1 MRSWSYKTEV
11 EELLAEKNCAN
22 SLTAGKNSDLFE
34 EPISAVKT
42 QWRWGKKPKPRLKV
56 EQGLV
61 SQHKSVGFIWRSM
74 VNKQSGEVTQ
84 SNSPFM
90 IPFGTVMKDRKSK

>member
-42 QWRWGKKPKPRLKV
+42 Q
-56 EQGLV
+56 
-61 SQHKSVGFIWRSM
+61 
-74 VNKQSGEVTQ
+74 
-84 SNSPFM
+84 
-90 IPFGTVMKDRKSK
+90 